1 METTLVT
8 VLILGLT
15 ISHFN
20 VVQCDDD
27 EELLV
32 SLILY
37 LITAV
42 TSTAGAAADA
52 AAAATTHAAS
62 PASSP
67 SAAASPVDPK
77 SGVSTAAK
85 QATTQRSRG
94 GRPAPKSPPR
104 PRSHNAPQYQRKYQ
118 RPPVDAT
125 STTAKAPAA
134 AAPTKQHAPLPESA
148 PRGPG
153 KPRRDWRK
161 RYGLKPLKD
170 EQKEQ

>member
-20 VVQCDDD
+20 IVQ
-27 EELLV
+27 
-32 SLILY
+32 
-37 LITAV
+37 
-42 TSTAGAAADA
+42 
-52 AAAATTHAAS
+52 
-62 PASSP
+62 
-67 SAAASPVDPK
+67 
-77 SGVSTAAK
+77 
-85 QATTQRSRG
+85 G
-94 GRPAPKSPPR
+94 GD
-104 PRSHNAPQYQRKYQ
+104 
-118 RPPVDAT
+118 DAT